1 MEFIEA
7 ALIEAQPDPNVKL
20 PISGDWSDAQALQIS
35 MSDFRTAETFR
46 QQTAEQRWLAADRT
60 YLAWTGGGKY
70 WDGTRIPRA
79 NMQVYLA
86 YQQIEVLMPQA
97 IDAMFGGD
105 LDFDVQPGAAGT
117 TLSQALAV
125 RDLLV
130 DQFQVLNTSNPNFI
144 TLREIFRRMTK
155 SSLIYGNGICEF
167 GWENTQKSGKK
178 WQRQNF
184 PEMQDVSHMTGFP
197 AQVPTGNVHSVAFD
211 TPTQT
216 VISKPFLQ
224 HRSVKDFYIDPN
236 CPSPNIQEAQYA
248 ATRTLL
254 PISLL
259 ATYRGRPGF
268 TIPSDDD
275 LFTLSKEKTTTS
287 GDMVKSQS
295 ESYRGAGSWQPS
307 LDQSKDP
314 RQARVEVIRYWQSG
328 KHVWTLGRKH
338 VALNRDNSYGV
349 IPFLGTYYTDVPD
362 RFYALSICDL
372 TEGDQ
377 NLAATLLNARLD
389 ELNLIIHPPF
399 ISKRG
404 SLLATSAAK
413 FRPGGRFELDN
424 PKEDLI
430 RMEMGNVTAE
440 AFTEVDQV
448 ERRTSKTVG
457 VTDSVGFGVSSAG
470 GNSAL
475 RSATGVQSQSNAQS
489 SRVHY
494 LVANAEDQF
503 MLPLLNIFWALNKQ
517 NLDPQTLL
525 QILGPQGQV
534 KQLDPVELL
543 NADPRFSMKTAS
555 KMKARA
561 AMQGGGLS
569 QILQYFTNPAF
580 VEAIAE
586 QQNMVLD
593 ALTVSQVVCDTFN
606 MRSTEFFR
614 PITPQEAQARQQRMM
629 APLQAKQQL
638 QDSRLQVMSDDS
650 HARDE
655 TNLIIALIQALQAAG
670 LINEVTGVPRDIE
683 VAAAA
688 KEKTIDA
695 AA

>member
-7 ALIEAQPDPNVKL
+7 APIEALPDPNVKL
-20 PISGDWSDAQALQIS
+20 PVSGEWTDAQALNIS
-35 MSDFRTAETFR
+35 MSDFRSAETFR

-105 LDFDVQPGAAGT
+105 LDFDVTPGSAGT

-130 DQFQVLNTSNPNFI
+130 DQFQVLNTSSPNFI
-144 TLREIFRRMTK
+144 TLREIFRRMMK
-155 SSLIYGNGICEF
+155 GSLIYGNGLCEF
-167 GWENTQKSGKK
+167 GWENTQKVGKK
-178 WQRQNF
+178 WQRANF

-197 AQVPTGNVHSVAFD
+197 MQAPTGNVHNVAFD

-216 VISKPFLQ
+216 QISKPFLQ
-224 HRSVKDFYIDPN
+224 HRSIKDFYIDPN
-236 CPSPNIQEAQYA
+236 CPSPNIQEAQFA

-259 ATYRGRPGF
+259 ATYRDRPGF
-268 TIPSDDD
+268 KIPSDDV
-275 LFTLSKEKTTTS
+275 LLELSQQKTTTS

-328 KHVWTLGRKH
+328 KHTWTLGRKH
-338 VALNRDNSYGV
+338 VALNRDNAYGV

-413 FRPGGRFELDN
+413 FRPGGRFELDV

-503 MLPLLNIFWALNKQ
+503 MLPLLNIFWALNKA
-517 NLDPQTLL
+517 NLDPQQLL
-525 QILGPQGQV
+525 QILGPQGP
-534 KQLDPVELL
+534 KQIDPIELL
-543 NADPRFSMKTAS
+543 NADPRFAMKTAS
-555 KMKARA
+555 KMKSRA
-561 AMQGGGLS
+561 ALQGGGLA
-569 QILQYFTNPAF
+569 QILQYLGNPALSDGM
-580 VEAIAE
+580 AE

-593 ALTVSQVVCDTFN
+593 AMTLSQTICDTYN
-606 MRSTEFFR
+606 LRSTTFFR
-614 PITPQEAQARQQRMM
+614 PMTPQEQQARQQRMM
-629 APLQAKQQL
+629 LPLQAKQQL

-655 TNLIIALIQALQAAG
+655 TNLIIAVIQQLGATGALNDLLG
-670 LINEVTGVPRDIE
+670 IKRDVE
-683 VAAAA
+683 VAAQKKLNAA
-688 KEKTIDA
+688 
-695 AA
+695 